1 MFPPVYRREHE
12 LWIGSMGMP
21 AGLDSTAREHTNQRH
36 TFSARYFFFEEDFL
50 PGTFAPLLRASDN
63 PIAIACFLL
72 VTFLPERPL
81 LRVPLLRSC
90 IARSTFSEA
99 FLPYLAIS
107 LLSRC
112 SGEILQAYSRP
123 RLKLHATNQ
132 FPGPKH
138 LVFWSCSCRKTNV
151 VGRKTV
157 TYKTKGPRQMR
168 WLGDPSDTADR
179 EVRGEISVRHIL
191 FISLRKSRRSFR

>member
-1 MFPPVYRREHE
+1 MSF
-12 LWIGSMGMP
+12 GS
-21 AGLDSTAREHTNQRH
+21 AH

-81 LRVPLLRSC
+81 LSVPLLRSC
-90 IARSTFSEA
+90 IARSTFSDA

-132 FPGPKH
+132 FP
-138 LVFWSCSCRKTNV
+138 LLSIWFLSCSCRKTNV
-151 VGRKTV
+151 VGLNFPTV
-157 TYKTKGPRQMR
+157 PDRTKDSLEFR
-168 WLGDPSDTADR
+168 PSPH
-179 EVRGEISVRHIL
+179 RGNPLVTFHPSSEFL
-191 FISLRKSRRSFR
+191 Y